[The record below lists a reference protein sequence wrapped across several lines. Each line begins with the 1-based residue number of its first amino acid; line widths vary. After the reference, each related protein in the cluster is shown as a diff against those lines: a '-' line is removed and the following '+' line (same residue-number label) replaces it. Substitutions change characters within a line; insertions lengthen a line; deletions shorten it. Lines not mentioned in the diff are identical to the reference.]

1 MSTAIHM
8 IFPGC
13 LILADLRLFIKS
25 IFKDKTTLF
34 LVGIVLLDESFYV
47 ILRTIIYTYLVF
59 FVERGIRLKALE
71 VIEVTTEIDQKL
83 IDHASFSLPQGTIT
97 ALVGHNGAG
106 KSTLLKTI
114 MGMIK
119 KAQGKIIINE
129 SFHQDDD
136 FITFKLLLSYL
147 PEEPMLLTE
156 LTVMQHFQLYGMSY
170 EIAKNELNERI
181 DRMVKGFELVDK
193 LDEYPE
199 SLSKGMRQKVQTICA
214 LLPDTPLL
222 LIDEPF
228 MGLDIYA
235 VDYFEQLIKEK
246 IASGTTVLVTSHQ
259 LDRMKGI
266 ADAFIMLKEG
276 KIHSQGPI
284 NQFATI
290 DRRIKK

>member
-1 MSTAIHM
+1 MN
-8 IFPGC
+8 
-13 LILADLRLFIKS
+13 L
-25 IFKDKTTLF
+25 
-34 LVGIVLLDESFYV
+34 FYV

-59 FVERGIRLKALE
+59 FVERGSRLKALE
-71 VIEVTTEIDQKL
+71 VIEVTTEIDQKKL

-235 VDYFEQLIKEK
+235 IDYFEQLMKEK
-246 IASGTTVLVTSHQ
+246 IARGTTVLVTSHQ
-259 LDRMKGI
+259 LERMKGI

-290 DRRIKK
+290 DRRTKK